1 MPIPTTVPKAA
12 SQTGLEAAPKW
23 SNGQTMEAVRRPVRA
38 LLEHSE
44 AFRRLPCRER
54 KDLAEKMVKIS
65 AYLANPEGVVTD
77 ALESKKPT
85 LARAQDDPTT
95 TAANRAASSPG
106 FAGKDFEAGAVKQ
119 GIQQFGELVKK
130 VDFGN
135 FVSGLVQNVFKA
147 IVDSSIQQMRA
158 YGELLANVAKTV
170 DQFAQDNITQN
181 NARDWLAQKY
191 PSMLSVDFSQSD
203 GFGGDGSGA
212 VSPKLITTGDDSEAD
227 LKSISADLGL
237 PQPISDISDEDQ
249 EQALVLK
256 ARLEMARQRQ
266 QLLSSMVV
274 LGINRIVVTDGL
286 IHAKVVF
293 DVQANDAAKR
303 GSHASLYDRKEDY
316 SETSAAI
323 GGWLPFGIGGAV
335 GSTSSNDHVTTVQ
348 SSLDET
354 SESKAQVK
362 ANLTGEVRVN
372 FKSDYFPMDKLA
384 SPEMIAAIQGNAV
397 PKDKAARPG
406 ASSTTAP
413 RPAPASA
420 APAATP
426 VAKA

>member
-1 MPIPTTVPKAA
+1 MSSSTTLSKPVPR
-12 SQTGLEAAPKW
+12 W
-23 SNGQTMEAVRRPVRA
+23 SDDQTMAAVRPSVRA
-38 LLEHSE
+38 LLEHS
-44 AFRRLPCRER
+44 AAYLKLNPQAR
-54 KDLAEKMVKIS
+54 KDLAEKMVKVS
-65 AYLANPEGVVTD
+65 AYLANPEGVVSEVLD
-77 ALESKKPT
+77 SAKSKARRP

-147 IVDSSIQQMRA
+147 IVDSSIQQMQA

-170 DQFAQDNITQN
+170 DQFAQDNLTEN
-181 NARDWLAQKY
+181 NARDFLTQKY
-191 PSMLSVDFSQSD
+191 PSMLGLDFSQSD
-203 GFGGDGSGA
+203 DGFGGTPGSA
-212 VSPKLITTGDDSEAD
+212 PAAPKLITTGDDSEAD
-227 LKSISADLGL
+227 LKTISADLGL
-237 PQPISDISDEDQ
+237 EQPITDISDADQ

-256 ARLEMARQRQ
+256 ARLQMARQRQ

-293 DVQANDAAKR
+293 DVQANDSAKR
-303 GSHASLYDRKEDY
+303 GSRASLYDRKED
-316 SETSAAI
+316 SSSSSAMI
-323 GGWLPFGIGGAV
+323 GGWLPFGVGGGA
-335 GSTSSNDHVTTVQ
+335 GSSSSNDHVTTVQ

-397 PKDKAARPG
+397 PKDKPARPPAG
-406 ASSTTAP
+406 AAAT
-413 RPAPASA
+413 PAPAAA
-420 APAATP
+420 APAPA
-426 VAKA
+426 AKA

>member
-1 MPIPTTVPKAA
+1 MSTSA
-12 SQTGLEAAPKW
+12 SLPSAAPKW
-23 SNGQTMEAVRRPVRA
+23 SDDQTIAAVRRPIRA
-38 LLEHSE
+38 LLEHSA
-44 AFRRLPCRER
+44 AFRRLAPKQR
-54 KDLAEKMVKIS
+54 KDLAEKMVKVS
-65 AYLANPEGVVTD
+65 AYLANPEGVVTEAID
-77 ALESKKPT
+77 SEKAKAKRPLAL
-85 LARAQDDPTT
+85 AQDDPVT

-130 VDFGN
+130 VDFSN
-135 FVSGLVQNVFKA
+135 FVSGLIQNVFKA
-147 IVDSSIQQMRA
+147 IVDSSIQQMQA

-170 DQFAQDNITQN
+170 DQFAQDNLTQN

-191 PSMLSVDFSQSD
+191 PKMLGIDVSQADS
-203 GFGGDGSGA
+203 GFGDTSGGTSA
-212 VSPKLITTGDDSEAD
+212 SPILVAKGDDSESD
-227 LKSISADLGL
+227 LKSISTDLGL
-237 PQPISDISDEDQ
+237 EQPITDISDPDQ

-256 ARLEMARQRQ
+256 ARLQMARQRQ

-293 DVQANDAAKR
+293 DVQANDAARR
-303 GSHASLYDRKEDY
+303 GSRASLYDSKDDY
-316 SETSAAI
+316 SSSTEAI
-323 GGWLPFGIGGAV
+323 GGWLPIGIGGGA
-335 GSTSSNDHVTTVQ
+335 GSTSSNDHLTTVQ

-397 PKDKAARPG
+397 PKDKPARPAASG
-406 ASSTTAP
+406 ATTP
-413 RPAPASA
+413 PTPAA
-420 APAATP
+420 APAAAP
-426 VAKA
+426 AAKA

>member
-1 MPIPTTVPKAA
+1 MATTATVRKIA
-12 SQTGLEAAPKW
+12 SSAPHMVSPKW
-23 SNGQTMEAVRRPVRA
+23 SNQQTMEAVRRPVRA
-38 LLEHSE
+38 LLENTD
-44 AFRRLPCRER
+44 AFRRLPAEER

-77 ALESKKPT
+77 ALQPAKPA
-85 LARAQDDPTT
+85 LARAQDDPVT

-119 GIQQFGELVKK
+119 GIEQFGELVKK

-191 PSMLSVDFSQSD
+191 PSMLSVDLSQSD
-203 GFGGDGSGA
+203 DSGGGSGT
-212 VSPKLITTGDDSEAD
+212 VSPKLVTTGDDSEAD

-237 PQPISDISDEDQ
+237 EQPISDISDADQ

-256 ARLEMARQRQ
+256 ARLEIARQRQ

-293 DVQANDAAKR
+293 DVQANDTARRASR
-303 GSHASLYDRKEDY
+303 ASLYDRKEDS

-323 GGWLPFGIGGAV
+323 GGWLPIGIGGAA
-335 GSTSSNDHVTTVQ
+335 GTSSSNDHVTTVQ

-397 PKDKAARPG
+397 PKNKPAGHG
-406 ASSTTAP
+406 AS
-413 RPAPASA
+413 PASA
-420 APAATP
+420 PTQAPAAAAPATAP
-426 VAKA
+426 AAKA